1 MRRGVADLRRRF
13 NHPII
18 KIQIFTEKLMKNKML
33 KLALSSSLMI
43 ACTVTVSFGHTS
55 IEKGQIDPKT
65 MQSNNVVI
73 AHGCTDGGKKIP
85 VVAQS
90 VLFPTVNPI
99 LFRSTDPENPATDLT
114 LSDILR
120 SGTLANIPQM
130 IQSKEIFKAQR
141 EKKDAAGN
149 VIGFESFNGK
159 LSPDFHGFVPF
170 ATYPVA
176 FKPESCALRLVVKI
190 AVADIC
196 KMSFPPRKGT
206 ANLWIPRITS
216 KFTEILDGTNTTKVV
231 GSPASLIFERP
242 ATMPIDSI
250 TCGEGYD
257 VLVFPSDEDV
267 DANLPIKKRWS

>member
-1 MRRGVADLRRRF
+1 MIKKMR
-13 NHPII
+13 
-18 KIQIFTEKLMKNKML
+18 

-43 ACTVTVSFGHTS
+43 AGTATSVSFGHTS
-55 IEKGQIDPKT
+55 IEKERVYSTRIN
-65 MQSNNVVI
+65 SNNVII
-73 AHGCTDGGKKIP
+73 AHGCTDKTGNKIP

-90 VLFPTVNPI
+90 VLFPTLNPV
-99 LFRSTDPENPATDLT
+99 LFRSTAPENPATDLT

-120 SGTLANIPQM
+120 SGTLANIPQL

-170 ATYPVA
+170 ATYPVE

-206 ANLWIPRITS
+206 ANLWIPGVTN
-216 KFTEILDGTNTTKVV
+216 KFTEILDGTNTPKLV
-231 GSPASLIFERP
+231 GWTPSIIFKRP
-242 ATMPIDSI
+242 ATMPIDSG

-267 DANLPIKKRWS
+267 DANLPIKKRWG